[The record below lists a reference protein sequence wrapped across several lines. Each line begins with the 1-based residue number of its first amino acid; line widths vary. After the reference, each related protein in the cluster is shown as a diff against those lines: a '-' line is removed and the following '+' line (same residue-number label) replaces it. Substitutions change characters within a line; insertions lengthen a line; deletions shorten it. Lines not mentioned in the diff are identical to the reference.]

1 MGLLSDLN
9 QVFYLLG
16 AFVIAFVVSLLVTP
30 YSKKLAIK
38 VGAIDVPKARSSHT
52 INTPLAGGT
61 AIVAGFIISIAF
73 VGAIEGSLDGK
84 YFISLIGGGLLISG
98 LGFLDDIYDL
108 SAPIKLFVQILAAL
122 IVVLSGITIDVL
134 TWPFV
139 MGGTLQLD
147 PSVNKIATVIWI
159 VGITN
164 AVNFMDGLDGLATGI
179 SSIASLCMMFIAI
192 IYGDPIS
199 VLLTAALA
207 GACLGFLPH
216 NFSPAS
222 IFMGDTGSTFLGFTL
237 AVISAEGL
245 LKSYTAI
252 TWVIPIIILGLPIF
266 DTSFAIIRR
275 LANGKSPM
283 EADRGHLHHRLVDKG
298 YSHRRAVLTL
308 YVVASGFGIAG
319 ILMALNDM
327 SLALVII
334 ALILIFWVT
343 DYLYTSKK
351 KKKRDLLKAE
361 KQETS
366 NENPMDSMDE

>member
-1 MGLLSDLN
+1 
-9 QVFYLLG
+9 
-16 AFVIAFVVSLLVTP
+16 
-30 YSKKLAIK
+30 
-38 VGAIDVPKARSSHT
+38 
-52 INTPLAGGT
+52 
-61 AIVAGFIISIAF
+61 
-73 VGAIEGSLDGK
+73 
-84 YFISLIGGGLLISG
+84 
-98 LGFLDDIYDL
+98 
-108 SAPIKLFVQILAAL
+108 
-122 IVVLSGITIDVL
+122 
-134 TWPFV
+134 
-139 MGGTLQLD
+139 LQLG
-147 PSVNKIATVIWI
+147 PSINKIATVVWI

-237 AVISAEGL
+237 AVISAESL

-283 EADRGHLHHRLVDKG
+283 QADRGHLHHRLVDKG

-327 SLALVII
+327 PLALVII
-334 ALILIFWVT
+334 GLILLFWFV
-343 DYLYTSKK
+343 DYLYTTHKK
-351 KKKRDLLKAE
+351 KNSQSIEVVKETVRVLPYLSFNKVYGFETLSDMVDREQSKAAVTAGFFYMYGRPSGLVVNNGKTITAGSGQFNSLIIE
-361 KQETS
+361 KNKAYFQKVNTKITATLQ
-366 NENPMDSMDE
+366 N